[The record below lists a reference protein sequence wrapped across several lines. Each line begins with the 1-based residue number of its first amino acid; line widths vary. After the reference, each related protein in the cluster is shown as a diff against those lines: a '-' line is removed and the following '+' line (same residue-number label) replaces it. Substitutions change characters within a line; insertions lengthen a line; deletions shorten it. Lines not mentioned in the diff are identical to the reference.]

1 MKSFSYE
8 VDLVNPK
15 TSEESAVTVSI
26 TELQRARA
34 KRSPDWM
41 GAVMDFARPLM
52 PSGFMPIGGRVR
64 EVSQNG

>member
-8 VDLVNPK
+8 VDVVDPK
-15 TSEESAVTVSI
+15 TSEETTVTVSI

-34 KRSPDWM
+34 KSGLDWM
-41 GAVMDFARPLM
+41 RTVMDFARPEM
-52 PSGFMPIGGRVR
+52 PAGFMPIGGRVR